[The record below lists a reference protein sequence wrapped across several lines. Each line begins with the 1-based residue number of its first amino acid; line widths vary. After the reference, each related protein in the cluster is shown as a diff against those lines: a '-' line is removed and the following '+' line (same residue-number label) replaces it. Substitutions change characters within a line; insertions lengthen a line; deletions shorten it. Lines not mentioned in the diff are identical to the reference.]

1 MQGGNTMA
9 LRSLIVPYASTRD
22 TPALRQQ
29 DPFMTL
35 RNQMDRLFD
44 SFGTWP
50 GEPASDI
57 TPRVDVCETDKEL
70 DIDAELPGMEDK
82 DIDVTLSGD
91 MLTIRGETK
100 FEHEENKKNF
110 HISERSY
117 GSFSRSIHL
126 PFDADP
132 KNVTAKFEKGVL
144 HIAIPKPEHMAAETA
159 KIPVKG
165 A

>member
-1 MQGGNTMA
+1 MA
-9 LRSLIVPYASTRD
+9 MRSLLPYPASRD
-22 TPALRQQ
+22 LPTSRQQ

-44 SFGTWP
+44 TFGDWP
-50 GEPASDI
+50 GEASSDI
-57 TPRVDVCETDKEL
+57 RPRIDVCETDKEL

-91 MLTIRGETK
+91 LLTIRGEKK
-100 FEHEENKKNF
+100 FEHQENKKNF
-110 HISERSY
+110 HVSERSY
-117 GSFSRSIHL
+117 GSFSRSIQL

-132 KNVTAKFEKGVL
+132 KNVSAKFDKGVL
-144 HIAIPKPEHMAAETA
+144 HIAIPKPEHVAAKTA

-165 A
+165 T